1 MSRRELWGMAFLA
14 VALRVILFAV
24 ASAMAG
30 TGFQDY
36 ARAADGYQY
45 LAYARAWLGDGAE
58 FLAHP
63 HYGRFFPGYPMLIAG
78 LHGAGVPIAAAALL
92 PSWLA
97 AGGVAVLGALVFRD
111 RRVGWAL
118 AALTP
123 SYVFSGSLIST
134 EALCLLLSLAGL
146 WLLQKSKTVPAGI
159 AFGLGGLFRPV
170 AVFALLGGAAAELLA
185 GRFRRAAAATALAG
199 ATVAAGLA
207 AVHAR
212 FGDAFLSV
220 RRYAEDPQAYGGGE
234 MITWP
239 FRSLLTVPFTT
250 PVAAWK
256 IAFVAVHAVAVLGG
270 CVLAVRQWRR
280 ADLEERPLAAAAGL
294 WLGGNTL
301 YVLSIGGVWGFHDF
315 PRFLVPALPPLF
327 WLYRRVLPAR
337 IWMWVG
343 IGLLSVALALPP
355 AVRRLRELPPE
366 IVAHG

>member
-1 MSRRELWGMAFLA
+1 MALLA
-14 VALRVILFAV
+14 VALRVALFAV
-24 ASAMAG
+24 ASAVAG
-30 TGFQDY
+30 TGFYDY

-45 LAYARAWLGDGAE
+45 LAVARAWLGDGAE
-58 FLAHP
+58 LAAHP
-63 HYGRFFPGYPMLIAG
+63 HYGRFFPGYPMLIAA
-78 LHGAGVPIAAAALL
+78 LHGIGVPIAAAALL

-97 AGGVAVLGALVFRD
+97 AGAVAVLGARIFED

-134 EALCLLLSLAGL
+134 EALCLLLSLMGIRLVRNGTAI
-146 WLLQKSKTVPAGI
+146 PAGV

-170 AVFALLGGAAAELLA
+170 AVFALLG
-185 GRFRRAAAATALAG
+185 AAAADLVSGKLRRAVAVTALAG

-207 AVHAR
+207 AVHLR
-212 FGDAFLSV
+212 FGDAFMSV
-220 RRYAEDPQAYGGGE
+220 RRYAEDPMAYGGGE

-239 FRSLLTVPFTT
+239 FRALLTVPLTT

-280 ADLEERPLAAAAGL
+280 ASPGERPLAILAGL
-294 WLGGNTL
+294 WLFGNTL

-327 WLYRRVLPAR
+327 WLYRGILPAR
-337 IWMWVG
+337 AWMWIG
-343 IGLLSVALALPP
+343 IGILSVALALPP

-366 IVAHG
+366 TMQHG

>member
-1 MSRRELWGMAFLA
+1 
-14 VALRVILFAV
+14 
-24 ASAMAG
+24 
-30 TGFQDY
+30 
-36 ARAADGYQY
+36 
-45 LAYARAWLGDGAE
+45 
-58 FLAHP
+58 
-63 HYGRFFPGYPMLIAG
+63 MLIAASMG
-78 LHGAGVPIAAAALL
+78 LGVPVAAAALL

-97 AGGVAVLGALVFRD
+97 AGGVAVLGALAFRD

-146 WLLQKSKTVPAGI
+146 WLLQKERAAPAGI

-170 AVFALLGGAAAELLA
+170 AVFALLGGAAAELLQ
-185 GRFRRAAAATALAG
+185 GKPRRAVAAIALAG
-199 ATVAAGLA
+199 VTVAAGLA

-212 FGDAFLSV
+212 FGDAFMSL
-220 RRYAEDPQAYGGGE
+220 RRYAEDPMAYGGGE

-239 FRSLLTVPFTT
+239 FRSLLSVPLTT

-280 ADLEERPLAAAAGL
+280 AAPQVRPLAAAAGL

-327 WLYRRVLPAR
+327 WLYRGILPAR
-337 IWMWVG
+337 AWMWVA

>member
-1 MSRRELWGMAFLA
+1 MSRRELWAMAILA
-14 VALRVILFAV
+14 VGLRIALFAV

-30 TGFQDY
+30 TGFSDY

-58 FLAHP
+58 LAAHP
-63 HYGRFFPGYPMLIAG
+63 HYGRFFPGYPMLIAA
-78 LHGAGVPIAAAALL
+78 LHGLGVPIAAAALL

-97 AGGVAVLGALVFRD
+97 AGGVAVLGARVFRD

-123 SYVFSGSLIST
+123 SSVFSGSLIST

-146 WLLQKSKTVPAGI
+146 RLLEKEKTAPAGI

-170 AVFALLGGAAAELLA
+170 AVFALLGGAVAELLA
-185 GRFRRAAAATALAG
+185 GRLRRAAAATALAG

-212 FGDAFLSV
+212 FGDAWMGV

-234 MITWP
+234 MLTWP
-239 FRSLLTVPFTT
+239 FRSLLTVPLTT

-256 IAFVAVHAVAVLGG
+256 IAFVAVHALAVLGG

-280 ADLEERPLAAAAGL
+280 AAPEERPLAAMAGL
-294 WLGGNTL
+294 WLGSNTF

-327 WLYRRVLPAR
+327 WLYRGILPAR
-337 IWMWVG
+337 ASLWIG

>member
-1 MSRRELWGMAFLA
+1 MALLA
-14 VALRVILFAV
+14 VALRVALFAV

-30 TGFQDY
+30 TGFSDY

-58 FLAHP
+58 LLAHP
-63 HYGRFFPGYPMLIAG
+63 HYGRFFPGYPMLIAA
-78 LHGAGVPIAAAALL
+78 LHGIGIPIAAAALL

-97 AGGVAVLGALVFRD
+97 AGAVAVLGARVFED

-134 EALCLLLSLAGL
+134 EALCLLLSLAGIWSL
-146 WLLQKSKTVPAGI
+146 RTLPAGI

-170 AVFALLGGAAAELLA
+170 AVFALLGAAVADLLT
-185 GRFRRAAAATALAG
+185 GKLRRAIAVTALAG
-199 ATVAAGLA
+199 ATVAAGLT
-207 AVHAR
+207 AVHLR
-212 FGDAFLSV
+212 FGDAFMSI

-234 MITWP
+234 MLTWP
-239 FRSLLTVPFTT
+239 FRSLVTVPLTT

-256 IAFVAVHAVAVLGG
+256 IVFVAVHALAVLGG
-270 CVLAVRQWRR
+270 CVLAVLQWRR
-280 ADLEERPLAAAAGL
+280 AAPEDRPLAALAGL

-315 PRFLVPALPPLF
+315 PRFIVPALPPLF
-327 WLYRRVLPAR
+327 WLYRGVLPSR
-337 IWMWVG
+337 IWMWIG
-343 IGLLSVALALPP
+343 IGILSVALALPP

-366 IVAHG
+366 VAAHG